1 MSYMIRNPK
10 TGRQVKSDRDVGK
23 KIIEEFDAFMKKA
36 VKKIQT
42 KGSPTKQNQKSVL
55 KMITDY
61 KNTKLKN
68 SELLKKSQ
76 SVILAAI
83 PYLNK
88 INVPESILIDF
99 GLMDDD
105 FSLEETKDPLKSYSL
120 IIDGFEHYVKRPPSP
135 EDD

>member
-1 MSYMIRNPK
+1 MSYKIRNPE
-10 TGRQVKSDRDVGK
+10 TSRQVKSDRDVGK

-36 VKKIQT
+36 VKKVT
-42 KGSPTKQNQKSVL
+42 KGSPTTQTEESV
-55 KMITDY
+55 KKDIREY

-76 SVILAAI
+76 SVILATI

-88 INVPESILIDF
+88 INVPESILIEYV
-99 GLMDDD
+99 LMHEDT
-105 FSLEETKDPLKSYSL
+105 SLKKTKDPLKSYEL
-120 IIDGFEHYVKRPPSP
+120 IIEGLEHMVLNPP